1 MKAMILA
8 AGYGTRLR
16 PLTYFLP
23 KPVIPVCGKPMIAYA
38 VENLIRAGVREI
50 VVNLHYL
57 PDAIESFLVD
67 AFPDVTFHFSL
78 EHEILG
84 TGGGVKRVRHVFE
97 HDEAF
102 FLVNGDTIQNPRYDE
117 LLRALHDHEAIAALT
132 LRHAPRD
139 DKFTAVWHDRGL
151 VTGFGKGTGEPLMF
165 AGSHAISSRIFEL
178 FPDEDEFSIIG
189 VYEKARIA
197 AVVDDGTWFDIGTPQ
212 RYLAASRAL
221 CGDVAVGANS
231 VVEGEVSGSAI
242 WENCRIAPGVRLENC
257 IVADGVELDAG
268 TFANSIICLDDPLIP
283 RDAPYRREEGLVI
296 AAF

>member
-38 VENLIRAGVREI
+38 VENLVRAGVDEI
-50 VVNLHYL
+50 VVNLHHL
-57 PDAIESFLVD
+57 PEAIEAFLVN

-78 EHEILG
+78 EREILG
-84 TGGGVKRVRHVFE
+84 TGGGVKRVREVFE
-97 HDEAF
+97 GEEAF

-117 LLRALHDHEAIAALT
+117 LLRALREHDAVAALT
-132 LRHAPRD
+132 LRHAPPD
-139 DKFTAVWHDRGL
+139 DKFTAVWFENGL

-165 AGSHAISSRIFEL
+165 AGSHAISSRIFDL
-178 FPDEDEFSIIG
+178 FPDEQEFSIIDTYMKSR
-189 VYEKARIA
+189 VA

-221 CGDVAVGANS
+221 CGETPNV
-231 VVEGEVSGSAI
+231 I
-242 WENCRIAPGVRLENC
+242 WEGCSIADAVQLTSC
-257 IVADGVELDAG
+257 IVASGVALTHGA
-268 TFANSIICLDDPLIP
+268 FANSIICRDHPLIP
-283 RDAPYRREEGLVI
+283 RDAPYRREDGLVI